1 MVAGIGVMLGVS
13 IALMVHLT
21 HPTPHREPGRDES
34 PSSKTSFVGAN
45 TCGGCHEHELK
56 LWKGSHHQL
65 AMQPATDST
74 VLGDFSG
81 VSLARGRVVSR
92 FFRLGSKFVVR
103 TDGPDDALHDYEIKY
118 TFGVS
123 PLQQYLIDFPGGRL
137 QALDIAWDSRPLEQ
151 GGQRWFHLYPDKK
164 MAARDPL
171 HWTGLNHN
179 WNFMCADCHSTN
191 LRKNYDLQTRTFNT
205 SYAELN
211 VACEACHGPGSK
223 HVAWAKSQRDSKQ
236 ENANKGLLIALDKR
250 RDVTWTIDSATGN
263 ARRRSPRA
271 SAREIQVCA
280 RCHSRRELLHE
291 DYVHGQPVEDDYRVA
306 LLDEN
311 LYFPDGQFED
321 EVYEYGSFIQSRMFH
336 AGVTCSDC
344 HEPHALKLRAEG
356 NHLCLQCHSAPK
368 YDSPAHHFHRA
379 GSRGAQCIECHMPAR
394 TYMVV
399 DARRDHSIRIP
410 RPDLSL
416 RLGTPNA
423 CNNCHTD
430 KSAKWAAA
438 SVEKWYGQHPE
449 GFQRFGEALHAGSID
464 APGARQLLE
473 QLIANRGQPAIARA
487 TALALMAGHFDSV
500 AEVAEH
506 EGAVD
511 QSPLVR
517 RAAARALSGVAPRAS
532 ADLLSP
538 LLNDPVRSVRIEA
551 AEVVTGT
558 PRDGSPTGD
567 SLPTGA
573 GEALGRAIDEYVAAQ
588 ELNADRPEA
597 HLNLALLFV
606 RQKQYGRAKVELDN
620 ALSLDPAFAPAAVN
634 LADLD
639 RELGRE
645 DEGERILIDALGRS
659 PGDGSLEHALGLLL
673 VRERRE
679 PEALAH
685 LAAAAQL
692 DPANARFAYVYAVA
706 LNGAGQTEKA
716 IDVLEDDV
724 RRHPYDRDSLTA
736 LAQFYSDTGNQR
748 RALAFANRLAQVDPD
763 NPQVRQLLS
772 KLTSEIKQ

>member
-1 MVAGIGVMLGVS
+1 
-13 IALMVHLT
+13 
-21 HPTPHREPGRDES
+21 
-34 PSSKTSFVGAN
+34 
-45 TCGGCHEHELK
+45 
-56 LWKGSHHQL
+56 
-65 AMQPATDST
+65 
-74 VLGDFSG
+74 
-81 VSLARGRVVSR
+81 
-92 FFRLGSKFVVR
+92 
-103 TDGPDDALHDYEIKY
+103 
-118 TFGVS
+118 
-123 PLQQYLIDFPGGRL
+123 
-137 QALDIAWDSRPLEQ
+137 
-151 GGQRWFHLYPDKK
+151 
-164 MAARDPL
+164 
-171 HWTGLNHN
+171 
-179 WNFMCADCHSTN
+179 
-191 LRKNYDLQTRTFNT
+191 
-205 SYAELN
+205 
-211 VACEACHGPGSK
+211 
-223 HVAWAKSQRDSKQ
+223 
-236 ENANKGLLIALDKR
+236 
-250 RDVTWTIDSATGN
+250 
-263 ARRRSPRA
+263 
-271 SAREIQVCA
+271 
-280 RCHSRRELLHE
+280 
-291 DYVHGQPVEDDYRVA
+291 
-306 LLDEN
+306 
-311 LYFPDGQFED
+311 
-321 EVYEYGSFIQSRMFH
+321 
-336 AGVTCSDC
+336 
-344 HEPHALKLRAEG
+344 
-356 NHLCLQCHSAPK
+356 
-368 YDSPAHHFHRA
+368 
-379 GSRGAQCIECHMPAR
+379 
-394 TYMVV
+394 
-399 DARRDHSIRIP
+399 
-410 RPDLSL
+410 
-416 RLGTPNA
+416 
-423 CNNCHTD
+423 
-430 KSAKWAAA
+430 
-438 SVEKWYGQHPE
+438 
-449 GFQRFGEALHAGSID
+449 
-464 APGARQLLE
+464 
-473 QLIANRGQPAIARA
+473 
-487 TALALMAGHFDSV
+487 MAGHFDSV